1 MRNFEEYANFV
12 LKYGTAQARENLEP
26 TNPLSVLHGFIKMP
40 LTQKT
45 IFN

>member
-26 TNPLSVLHGFIKMP
+26 TNPLPVLHGFIKIP
-40 LTQKT
+40 
-45 IFN
+45 FNPKNCF

>member
-1 MRNFEEYANFV
+1 MHNFEEYANFV

-40 LTQKT
+40 
-45 IFN
+45 FNPKNYF

>member
-26 TNPLSVLHGFIKMP
+26 TNPWFH
-40 LTQKT
+40 
-45 IFN
+45 